1 MTATCKMALSRNAGL
16 LVLVHHLGVVST
28 STPVPAAAEVPPV
41 YGCIEPDAFN
51 YNPDAT
57 ANDGSCENPCD
68 NHNDLEDG
76 YTWYYNR
83 GAFATICTPT
93 TRIDDGDYVMNQ
105 LSLHA
110 SSKHSDGEFDGMW
123 SANDWEFIAGQVE
136 SGFKT
141 SILGMFWV
149 KIYLDDY
156 GDMHTIDGKKKTKSC
171 DDYDSDD
178 ERYKTTVLLLGGEG
192 FGFGNTDKK
201 DGQYYCGAS
210 DIFTACDKYLNDGD
224 DSTGEIQC
232 ADTPYSGFFFA
243 PVPGGGSTPKWE
255 DLGEDDDP
263 SLPVSQITLRTDASG
278 EFQFIYGYRE
288 SYANTEPKVE
298 INGIITDGRMI
309 IETIVDRT
317 NGRNTELFAKPTP
330 IPTTPE
336 TTTEPAPEPTSG
348 PTPGPTPKPTPK
360 PTSWPTSGSSRA
372 QRVPESTTVAPVP
385 SLAPTLASASEQDAN
400 APFAVASLSGAAV
413 ASVCVV
419 LALGVVGVCV
429 LCRRKKT
436 PKPYEDPF
444 PPDPYYVTPAA

>member
-1 MTATCKMALSRNAGL
+1 
-16 LVLVHHLGVVST
+16 
-28 STPVPAAAEVPPV
+28 
-41 YGCIEPDAFN
+41 
-51 YNPDAT
+51 
-57 ANDGSCENPCD
+57 
-68 NHNDLEDG
+68 
-76 YTWYYNR
+76 
-83 GAFATICTPT
+83 
-93 TRIDDGDYVMNQ
+93 
-105 LSLHA
+105 
-110 SSKHSDGEFDGMW
+110 MW

-156 GDMHTIDGKKKTKSC
+156 GDMHTIDGIKKTSQCKFF
-171 DDYDSDD
+171 DSDD
-178 ERYKTTVLLLGGEG
+178 KDYKTTVLLLGGEG

-232 ADTPYSGFFFA
+232 ADTPYAGFYFA
-243 PVPGGGSTPKWE
+243 PGIFGTTTKWE
-255 DLGEDDDP
+255 DLGSGDDP
-263 SLPVSQITLRTDASG
+263 SLPVSQITLHPNASG
-278 EFQFIYGYRE
+278 EFKFVYGTVQDNPSRDTDPY
-288 SYANTEPKVE
+288 VE
-298 INGIITDGRMI
+298 IEGTITGGRMI